1 MTTYFDNKLNVLRDL
16 PPEQFEEFEQQTI
29 QDVANV
35 GELLRAEGGTAA
47 FPEDLRDAAYQTLLR
62 YSPVAW
68 PCGLKYGGPD
78 YEDVDAHRRGLRQ
91 MVENLHSLFHKAHRR
106 GWDGGD
112 GILYPLRVANARMEE
127 RCVELAL
134 RAGAE
139 RAPWFSEQENACVS
153 ADETPW

>member
-1 MTTYFDNKLNVLRDL
+1 MTTYFDNKITVLRNL
-16 PPEQFEEFEQQTI
+16 PPEQFEDFEQQII

-35 GELLRAEGGTAA
+35 GELLRAEGGTVA
-47 FPEDLRDAAYQTLLR
+47 FPEDLRDVAYQTLLR

-78 YEDVDAHRRGLRQ
+78 YEDVDAHRCGLSL
-91 MVENLHSLFHKAHRR
+91 MLEKLHNLFHAAHYR
-106 GWDGGD
+106 GWSGGD

-139 RAPWFSEQENACVS
+139 RATWLVEQENA
-153 ADETPW
+153 